1 MEFQDFGI
9 SMFSLRLKFGK
20 VTNIRPTKETLWERH
35 ELTLMVGNV
44 ESCSYKVQF
53 LSTLT
58 VDLPIEVSEF
68 CCVFPS
74 MEFQDFGISLFSLRL
89 GFWGPGPV
97 MTLVWYSPAT
107 TAAAMCHSLLPTMY
121 QTRERERG
129 HRKHLLTT
137 V

>member
-1 MEFQDFGI
+1 
-9 SMFSLRLKFGK
+9 
-20 VTNIRPTKETLWERH
+20 
-35 ELTLMVGNV
+35 MVGNV

-89 GFWGPGPV
+89 GFWRLGPV

-107 TAAAMCHSLLPTMY
+107 TAAAMCHSLLPTTY
-121 QTRERERG
+121 QTREREREREREKEREREG
-129 HRKHLLTT
+129 IGSMFLQLYETRLSM
-137 V
+137 